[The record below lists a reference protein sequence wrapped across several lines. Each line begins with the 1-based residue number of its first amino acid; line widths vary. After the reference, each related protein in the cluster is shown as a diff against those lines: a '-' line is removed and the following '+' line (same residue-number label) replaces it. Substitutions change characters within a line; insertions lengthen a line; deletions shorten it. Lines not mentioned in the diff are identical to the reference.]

1 LSLDS
6 WYHEKESAWL
16 YQRVAAAEPDS
27 RKRQLFLQLA
37 AAAEEQATKWELA
50 AARQNGA
57 AASPNAIAAAPSA
70 LANPDAS
77 TGAARATASPDAIA
91 AAPSAAASP
100 SEASAAARPTNTD
113 IIHGRVFVPSLRAR
127 IVARLIQHFG
137 PRALRSILAA
147 MKLRG
152 LSVYTAPVSIAVG
165 HAMPTS
171 LSDVGARHRGGRGS
185 NLRASVF
192 GVSDG
197 LVSNASLVLGVAG
210 AGASSSYVLLT
221 GTAGMLA
228 GALSMA
234 AGEYVSVRSQRE
246 MYEYQIALEREEVA
260 EYPEEEAE
268 ELALIYE
275 ARGVEIGQAR
285 EVSRALLANPEQAL
299 DVLSRE
305 ELGLN
310 PDDLGSPFGAAL
322 SSFLSFGL
330 GAAIP
335 LIPILITRSTTSATL
350 VITAASTVLALFCIG
365 LVLSLFTGRDALKGA
380 LRMVLIGAGAGI
392 VSFLVGRA
400 LGVAIGGK

>member
-1 LSLDS
+1 MKLDS

-16 YQRVAAAEPDS
+16 YHQVAAAEPDA
-27 RKRQLFLQLA
+27 RKRTLFLQLA
-37 AAAEEQATKWELA
+37 GAAEEQALKWE
-50 AARQNGA
+50 RG
-57 AASPNAIAAAPSA
+57 
-70 LANPDAS
+70 
-77 TGAARATASPDAIA
+77 
-91 AAPSAAASP
+91 
-100 SEASAAARPTNTD
+100 EK
-113 IIHGRVFVPSLRAR
+113 RVFTPSLRAR
-127 IVARLIQHFG
+127 VVARLLRHFD
-137 PRALRSILAA
+137 PRSLRSVLAA

-152 LSVYTAPVSIAVG
+152 LSVYSAPVSIAG

-171 LSDVGARHRGGRGS
+171 LSDVGARHRAGLGG

-210 AGASSSYVLLT
+210 AGAASGYVLLT
-221 GTAGMLA
+221 GAAGMLA

-275 ARGVEIGQAR
+275 ARGVEIQQAR
-285 EVSRALLANPEQAL
+285 EVSRALLAHPEQAL

-310 PDDLGSPFGAAL
+310 PDDLGSPW
-322 SSFLSFGL
+322 
-330 GAAIP
+330 GAAISSFISFALGASVP
-335 LIPILITRSTTSATL
+335 LAPFVALRSTSTATLIT
-350 VITAASTVLALFCIG
+350 TAAVTCLALFCIG

-380 LRMVLIGAGAGI
+380 LRMVIIGSGAGI
-392 VSFLVGRA
+392 ISFFVGRA
-400 LGVAIGGK
+400 LGVAIGG